1 MKLAS
6 FRTHDNDQ
14 ARLGVMIQDHL
25 VPAEALVGYYQADRQ
40 ALTDMAAYLADL
52 PASHDRLKELVEKVT
67 DDPSALD
74 SLEKYQPDRI
84 KFLPAVPN
92 PSALLDFALSP
103 RHIRNSAR
111 TMIKHEKKWPV
122 SWILKWVIERNYQKN
137 KDRPEFKFYKGNHN
151 TIIGDMDQPVW
162 PKFCSYL
169 DVEPELGIVTGPA
182 ALGASSTELEQAIA
196 GYLIFNDFSARDI
209 QWPEMVGM
217 SGPTRSKDLEKGNAL
232 GPFLVTPDEVPNPLN
247 LNVRVDIGD
256 RLQWHGSTSEYTARP
271 LEVLE
276 YLASFR
282 SLPPGMV
289 IGMGTIPDCCG
300 LDRDEWL
307 RPGDLVEITFERL
320 GTLRQIIPSDPGP
333 LEPSRWVVRDFDA

>member
-6 FRTHDNDQ
+6 FCTHENDQ
-14 ARLGVMIQDHL
+14 IRLGVMIQDHL

-40 ALTDMAAYLADL
+40 ALTDMAAYLADH
-52 PASHDRLKELVEKVT
+52 PASRDRLQELVTKVT
-67 DDPSALD
+67 DDSSVPD
-74 SLEKYQPDRI
+74 SLEKYYPGDVM
-84 KFLPAVPN
+84 FLPAVPK

-103 RHIRNSAR
+103 RHLRNSAR

-122 SWILKWVIERNYQKN
+122 SSILKWVIERNYQKN

-162 PKFCSYL
+162 PRFCSYL
-169 DVEPELGIVTGPA
+169 DVEPELAIVTGPA
-182 ALGASSTELEQAIA
+182 DLGASSEELEQAIA
-196 GYLIFNDFSARDI
+196 GYVIFNDFSARDV
-209 QWPEMVGM
+209 QWPEMVGL

-247 LNVRVDIGD
+247 LNVQVNIGN
-256 RLQWHGSTSEYTARP
+256 RMQWNGSTSEYTARP

-276 YLASFR
+276 FLSSFR
-282 SLPPGMV
+282 SLPVGMV

-307 RPGDLVEITFERL
+307 LPGDLVKITFERL
-320 GTLRQIIPSDPGP
+320 GTLRQVIPSDPGP
-333 LEPSRWVVRDFDA
+333 LEPSRWAVRNFDS